1 MRISAAALLLLLG
14 PSVAWAQNDQSMI
27 VIPPAPPVVAA
38 PSSAAPAPVAPSA
51 PVASQTLPAVPPV
64 QSQTLPAVPPVQSAA
79 TTPPPATAPAQPG
92 APPAPPAQAASAQP
106 APPDVAPTPAN
117 DWNPGH
123 AVTLGVL
130 NEVDGSTSQLS
141 VPVGGQPAKTGD
153 VLVSVQ
159 ACATRP
165 PQDLP
170 DTAVFLTVQPADD
183 GGAAPLYRGWMLRSA
198 PGAAVV
204 GNAAES
210 FRVISCS

>member
-1 MRISAAALLLLLG
+1 MRISAAALLLLMG
-14 PSVAWAQNDQSMI
+14 PGVAWAQNDQSMI

-38 PSSAAPAPVAPSA
+38 PSSAAPAPVAPAA

-64 QSQTLPAVPPVQSAA
+64 QSQTLPAVPPVPSAA
-79 TTPPPATAPAQPG
+79 TTPPPAAVPAQPG
-92 APPAPPAQAASAQP
+92 TPPAQAASTQP
-106 APPDVAPTPAN
+106 APPDIAPIPAN
-117 DWNPGH
+117 DWTPGH
-123 AVTLGVL
+123 TATLGVL
-130 NEVDGSTSQLS
+130 NEVDGSTSQVS
-141 VPVGGQPAKTGD
+141 VPVGGQPAKAGD

-170 DTAVFLTVQPADD
+170 DTAVFLTVQPADG

>member
-1 MRISAAALLLLLG
+1 MRISAAALVLLLG

-27 VIPPAPPVVAA
+27 VIPPAPPIVAA
-38 PSSAAPAPVAPSA
+38 PSVAAPPAPVAPAA
-51 PVASQTLPAVPPV
+51 PMASQTLPAVPPA
-64 QSQTLPAVPPVQSAA
+64 QSQTLPAVPPVQSTA
-79 TTPPPATAPAQPG
+79 TTPPAPGQTA
-92 APPAPPAQAASAQP
+92 STQP

-123 AVTLGVL
+123 NATLGVL

-141 VPVGGQPAKTGD
+141 VPIGGQPAKMGD

-170 DTAVFLTVQPADD
+170 DAAVFLTVQPADD

-198 PGAAVV
+198 PGASVV